1 MVTPMSKAWLLL
13 ALLLSMSLW
22 GTPTAAQEL
31 TVGLRSEFYIDPH
44 YLFLGPNM
52 AAARH
57 LYEALVDRDADARP
71 QPGLAE
77 SWKMVDDKIWE
88 FKLRRGVVFHDG
100 GNFTAADVV
109 FSIER
114 VPSLANNPGPYTPNL
129 RTIVRT
135 EAVDDY
141 TIRFHT
147 DRPNPVLPGQL
158 TNIFILSAKAAAG
171 AVPAD
176 FASGKAAIGT
186 GPFRLVS
193 YSRGERMVVERNERY
208 WGPKPPW
215 QRVTF
220 KVMTNNSSRL
230 AALLS
235 GDVDLI
241 EELPPS
247 DAVELRKSGKV
258 SIFRRVSDRVMYLL
272 PNVGAEML
280 PLLTDADG
288 APLAGN
294 PLRDL
299 RVRQAISKAIDR
311 QLLVDRALDGQAVPA
326 GQIVPAEFSAPGT
339 ALAAEKSD
347 PAGAQRLLAEAGL
360 PKGFGLT
367 LACTND
373 RYVNDAR
380 VCQSI
385 GQMLTRAGIKSKVAA
400 LPGSVF
406 FPKIRV
412 TKSEMPL
419 ILYGTSS
426 SSTRDAAHA
435 LSLVLHSYDPEQDFG
450 QSNRGNF
457 RDAGLDKMIES
468 AIFTVG
474 EKREPMLH
482 AAMAEGMRQL
492 SAIPLYNQMTIAAAR
507 KGIVYSPRMDEQLVA
522 TGARPE

>member
-1 MVTPMSKAWLLL
+1 MPPTKLLV
-13 ALLLSMSLW
+13 ALLLCASLW
-22 GTPTAAQEL
+22 GGPVVAQEL

-77 SWKMVDDKIWE
+77 SWQMVDDKIWE

-100 GNFTAADVV
+100 GKFTAADVV
-109 FSIER
+109 FSIDR
-114 VPSLANNPGPYTPNL
+114 VPNLANNPGPYTPNL

-158 TNIFILSAKAAAG
+158 TNIFIVSAKAAAD

-186 GPFRLVS
+186 GPFKLVS

-208 WGPKPPW
+208 WGAQPAW

-247 DAVELRKSGKV
+247 DAVELSKSSKV
-258 SIFRRVSDRVMYLL
+258 NVFRRVSDRVMYLL
-272 PNVGAEML
+272 PNVGAETL
-280 PLLTDADG
+280 PLLTDAEG
-288 APLAGN
+288 APLADN

-299 RVRQAISKAIDR
+299 RVRQAISKALDR

-326 GQIVPAEFSAPGT
+326 GQIVPAEFGSP
-339 ALAAEKSD
+339 
-347 PAGAQRLLAEAGL
+347 
-360 PKGFGLT
+360 GFGLT

-380 VCQSI
+380 VCQSV
-385 GQMLTRAGIKSKVAA
+385 GQMLTRAGIKSKVEA

-426 SSTRDAAHA
+426 SSTRDATHA
-435 LSLVLHSYDPEQDFG
+435 LSLVLHSYDAEQDFG

-457 RDAGLDKMIES
+457 RDAGLDNIIE
-468 AIFTVG
+468 AAVFTVG
-474 EKREPMLH
+474 ERREPMLR
-482 AAMAEGMRQL
+482 AAMAEGMRL
-492 SAIPLYNQMTIAAAR
+492 LGAIPLYNQMTIAAAR
-507 KGIVYSPRMDEQLVA
+507 KGITYTPRMDEQLVA

>member
-1 MVTPMSKAWLLL
+1 MPPTKLLV
-13 ALLLSMSLW
+13 ALLLCASLW
-22 GTPTAAQEL
+22 GGPVVAQEL

-77 SWKMVDDKIWE
+77 SWQMVDDKIWE

-100 GNFTAADVV
+100 GKFTAADVV
-109 FSIER
+109 FSIDR
-114 VPSLANNPGPYTPNL
+114 VPNLANNPGPYTPNL

-135 EAVDDY
+135 EVVD
-141 TIRFHT
+141 
-147 DRPNPVLPGQL
+147 
-158 TNIFILSAKAAAG
+158 
-171 AVPAD
+171 D

-186 GPFRLVS
+186 GPFKLVS

-208 WGPKPPW
+208 WGAQPAW

-247 DAVELRKSGKV
+247 DAVELSKSSKV
-258 SIFRRVSDRVMYLL
+258 NVFRRVSDRVMYLL
-272 PNVGAEML
+272 PNVGAETL
-280 PLLTDADG
+280 PLLTDAEG
-288 APLAGN
+288 APLADN

-299 RVRQAISKAIDR
+299 RVRQAISKALDR

-326 GQIVPAEFSAPGT
+326 GQIVPAEFGSPGT
-339 ALAAEKSD
+339 ALAAEKAD

-380 VCQSI
+380 VCQSV
-385 GQMLTRAGIKSKVAA
+385 GQMLTRAGIKSKVEA

-426 SSTRDAAHA
+426 SSTRDATHA
-435 LSLVLHSYDPEQDFG
+435 LSLVLHSYDAEQDFG

-457 RDAGLDKMIES
+457 RDAGLDNIIE
-468 AIFTVG
+468 AAVFTVG
-474 EKREPMLH
+474 ERREPMLR
-482 AAMAEGMRQL
+482 AAMAEGMRL
-492 SAIPLYNQMTIAAAR
+492 LGAIPLYNQMTIAAAR
-507 KGIVYSPRMDEQLVA
+507 KGITYTPRMDEQLVA